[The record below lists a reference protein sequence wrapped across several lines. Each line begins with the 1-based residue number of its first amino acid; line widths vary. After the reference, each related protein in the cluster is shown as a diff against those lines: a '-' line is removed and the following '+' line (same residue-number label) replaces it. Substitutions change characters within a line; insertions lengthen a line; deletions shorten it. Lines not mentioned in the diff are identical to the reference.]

1 MYYMMECFSP
11 KGADH
16 AMLTYKRDHPRR
28 SWASGKRFSTNPND
42 PVFRQPPPEPV
53 QAEVKADYPG
63 VMAEFWKAPVPLMTK
78 RLLAA
83 LQEAGVMNLDTYQ
96 AEIYDVSQNA
106 IYDNYVAFNIIG
118 TVSAA
123 DLNQS
128 SYDATLPERM
138 ISVDFDSVIIDEQ
151 ATRGALMFR
160 LAESVNAIV
169 VHEKVKQYLEENGID
184 TLTFIPPEE
193 WAG

>member
-1 MYYMMECFSP
+1 MYFIMHCFSP
-11 KGADH
+11 MEADQ
-16 AMLTYKRDHPRR
+16 AMLTYRPDDPFR
-28 SWASGKRFSTNPND
+28 SWRGGARFED
-42 PVFRQPPPEPV
+42 PPPEPV
-53 QAEVKADYPG
+53 QAEVEPRYRG
-63 VMAEFWKAPVPLMTK
+63 LMAEFWDSPLPLMTK
-78 RLLAA
+78 RLLSA
-83 LQEAGVMNLDTYQ
+83 LQEAGVTNLDTYT
-96 AEIYDVSQNA
+96 AEIFDSTENRT
-106 IYDNYVAFNIIG
+106 YDNYVAFNIIG
-118 TVSAA
+118 KISAA

-138 ISVDFDSVIIDEQ
+138 VSMDFDSVVIDEN

-169 VHEKVKQYLEENGID
+169 VHEKVKQYLEESGID